1 MSNTISSCSL
11 FQVYE
16 RIESVRKDERIRQLE
31 FELEQMKLAQQ
42 ATSNQ
47 RCETSAW
54 PQPPKVVAPTA
65 WPKPSA
71 FLAPKPWPQAP
82 ISLAPK
88 VPKIFDDRHLP
99 IYDNH
104 EDDFSFDG
112 EKVMDGLG
120 LGLNSNDDS
129 DLDDQHE
136 REAAFGDEISVVIH
150 FDQNEEDAVSEAD
163 SSVYVDSQSVVDGD
177 LDDVVES
184 EYNADN
190 SDAVSEGDVV
200 DVVES
205 ESNDDENDVD
215 SDDYVEIIYVER
227 SSSDSDENDEDD
239 DDEEEERSGTESV
252 DDAGSYIQRPIYRG
266 RYDSAIRDFES
277 EDDVSDYYDEEDD
290 SDDDDSNGEGDD
302 EDDSGDNE
310 QESDDDVE
318 PQPVSL

>member
-1 MSNTISSCSL
+1 
-11 FQVYE
+11 
-16 RIESVRKDERIRQLE
+16 
-31 FELEQMKLAQQ
+31 MKLAQQ

-54 PQPPKVVAPTA
+54 PQPPNVVAPTA

-129 DLDDQHE
+129 DLDDQNE
-136 REAAFGDEISVVIH
+136 REAASEDEISDVIH
-150 FDQNEEDAVSEAD
+150 VDQNEEDAVSEAN

-184 EYNADN
+184 EYNVDN
-190 SDAVSEGDVV
+190 SDQGSVGDVV

-227 SSSDSDENDEDD
+227 SSSGSDESNDDEDDDD
-239 DDEEEERSGTESV
+239 DDEEESSGTESV
-252 DDAGSYIQRPIYRG
+252 DGAGSYIQHPIYRG

-277 EDDVSDYYDEEDD
+277 EDDVSDYYDEKDD
-290 SDDDDSNGEGDD
+290 SDDEDDSNDEGDD

-310 QESDDDVE
+310 AESDDDVV
-318 PQPVSL
+318 PQPVSLSVESFPFKFVRMNYYSNFLKFES